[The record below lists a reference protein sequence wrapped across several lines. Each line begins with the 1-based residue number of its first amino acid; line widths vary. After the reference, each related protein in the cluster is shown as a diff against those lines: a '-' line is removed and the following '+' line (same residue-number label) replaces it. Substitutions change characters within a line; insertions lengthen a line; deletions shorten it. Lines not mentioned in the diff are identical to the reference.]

1 MGSNHPPA
9 SASKVAWAPG
19 NVPLL
24 ASLNFSKTSVCTFE
38 HTDSTHPFQS
48 FIPVVFMVS

>member
-9 SASKVAWAPG
+9 STSKVAWATG
-19 NVPLL
+19 NAPLHL

-38 HTDSTHPFQS
+38 HTYSTHPFKS
-48 FIPVVFMVS
+48 FYGLYG